1 MGKVVAF
8 SFLAA
13 VNPTLVAATTVMLL
27 LPRPSRL
34 MLGYYLGAMLTSI
47 SLGLLI
53 VFSLQGSGADK
64 TTQSTL
70 SPVADLVLGAILLT
84 LSFVVATDRTRPL
97 TEWRARRK
105 EAHGDKGP
113 PKWQQYLGR
122 GSARVTFVVGAL
134 LTLPGASYLAG
145 LHRISELNYST
156 VVTIL
161 TVVGFNLVMMLL
173 LEGPIVAFA
182 VAPDWTPRAIDRAKA
197 WVGRHARQVA
207 IYGLGGVGGALVLK
221 GIIGLL

>member
-1 MGKVVAF
+1 MDKVVAF

-27 LPRPSRL
+27 LPHPSRL

-53 VFSLQGSGADK
+53 VFSLQNSGADK
-64 TTQSTL
+64 TTQNTL
-70 SPVADLVLGAILLT
+70 SPAADIVIGLILLT
-84 LSFVVATDRTRPL
+84 LSIVLATGRDRGL
-97 TEWRARRK
+97 SEWRARRK
-105 EAHGDKGP
+105 EAGGDKGP

-122 GSARVTFVVGAL
+122 GSPRITFVVGAL

-145 LHRISELNYST
+145 LHKLSELNYST
-156 VVTIL
+156 VA
-161 TVVGFNLVMMLL
+161 TVLVVIGFNLVMLLL

-182 VAPDWTPRAIDRAKA
+182 VAPAWTPQAIDRAKA
-197 WVGRHARQVA
+197 WVGRHARHVA
-207 IYGLGGVGGALVLK
+207 IYGLGGIGGALVLK

>member
-1 MGKVVAF
+1 MGKVVAL

-27 LPRPSRL
+27 LPHPSKL

-53 VFSLQGSGADK
+53 VFSLQSSGASS
-64 TTQSTL
+64 TTENTL
-70 SPVADLVLGAILLT
+70 SPVADIVIGVLLLT
-84 LSFVVATDRTRPL
+84 LSFVLATGRAKGL
-97 TEWRARRK
+97 SEWRARRK
-105 EAHGDKGP
+105 EAGGDKGP

-122 GSARVTFVVGAL
+122 GSPRTTFVVGAL

-145 LHRISELNYST
+145 LHNISELNYST
-156 VVTIL
+156 AA
-161 TVVGFNLVMMLL
+161 TVLAVIGFNLVMMLL
-173 LEGPIVAFA
+173 LEGPIIAFA
-182 VAPDWTPRAIDRAKA
+182 VAPKWTPKAIDRAKA

-207 IYGLGGVGGALVLK
+207 VYGLAGVGGALVLK